1 MSVHMVSSGICGE
14 RVYLH
19 KISRGTNFA
28 VYSTVYNSLRQL
40 QLILL
45 ETRNQIVVLTRNLTS
60 EGKGYLILSILL
72 HYSFKCLHIGVT
84 IATLVE
90 AEPPVGREV
99 WPADD
104 LLVLLD
110 HRLWTGT
117 QEEIEVENA

>member
-1 MSVHMVSSGICGE
+1 MSVHMVSSGICGG

-28 VYSTVYNSLRQL
+28 VHSTVYYSWRQL

-45 ETRNQIVVLTRNLTS
+45 ETRNQIVVLTRSL

-110 HRLWTGT
+110 HRLRTGT